1 MICRLIPLLL
11 LLVSS
16 GCAPKPEN
24 KGSEL
29 HADVVVYGDA
39 SVGVAAAV
47 QAARMGKS
55 VILVSQYGHL
65 GGLTSSGLGYT
76 DIGNREI
83 LGGISREFYHRVY
96 LHYQDEEAW
105 VQQKKEEFPKHGQGA
120 PAFDEETELASVFEP
135 KVAEMIFDQMIEEA
149 GVRVIEGRL
158 DLDQDA
164 IMDGQR
170 ITAIRLEDGREIRG
184 KMFIDASY
192 EGDLMA
198 AAGVSFTVGRE
209 ANAKYEEVSNAI
221 TLPVHS
227 NNLPDGIDPYVVMGD
242 PASGLLPGVNE
253 YDEADVGKGDHRLQA
268 FCYRMCL
275 TDAPDNLVP
284 IARPEGYDEADYEIL
299 FRALDSGHRG
309 QWGQFYKFSAMPNRK
324 TDSNNNGG
332 ISTDFI
338 GMNYSSLPPDHPDYW
353 DWTTLSH
360 HEREELAAKHRDW
373 QLGLVWTLQNHP
385 RVPEDVR
392 ENYSGWGLPKDEFT
406 DNGHWPYN
414 LYVREGRRMV
424 SDFVMT
430 EHQCR
435 QDAGYPQVTDSV
447 GMGAYTMDS
456 HHVQRVN
463 WKGQLK
469 NEGDIQMSLG
479 GKPYPISY
487 RSIVPARGEC
497 ENLLVPWCLSSSHIA
512 FGSIRMEPVGM
523 VLGQSAATAAV
534 QAIEAGTSVQDVEY
548 GKLKEQ
554 LIKDGQKLE
563 IIDKSSASAS
573 PSPATLPA
581 N

>member
-1 MICRLIPLLL
+1 MYRLLSILLL
-11 LLVSS
+11 LLTFS
-16 GCAPKPEN
+16 GCHPKPE
-24 KGSEL
+24 SETSDL
-29 HADVVVYGDA
+29 HADVVVYGDSA
-39 SVGVAAAV
+39 AGVAAAV

-76 DIGNREI
+76 DIGNRSI

-96 LHYQDEEAW
+96 LHYRNEAAW
-105 VQQKKEEFPKHGQGA
+105 VQQTKAEFPKNGQGA
-120 PAFDEETELASVFEP
+120 PAFDEKTELGSVFEP
-135 KVAEMIFDQMIEEA
+135 KVAEGIFDQMVAEA
-149 GVRVIEGRL
+149 GVQMVKGRL
-158 DLDQDA
+158 DLNQEA
-164 IMDGQR
+164 TMDGQR
-170 ITAIRLEDGREIRG
+170 ITAIRLEDGTRIQG
-184 KMFIDASY
+184 KMFIDATY
-192 EGDLMA
+192 EGDLLA
-198 AAGVSFTVGRE
+198 AAKVTFTVGRE
-209 ANAKYEEVSNAI
+209 ANAKYNEKSNAI

-227 NNLPDGIDPYVVMGD
+227 NNLPDGIDPYLTKGESD
-242 PASGLLPGVNE
+242 SGLLPGVNP
-253 YDEADVGKGDHRLQA
+253 YDEADVGQGDHRLQA

-275 TDAPDNLVP
+275 TDASDNMVP
-284 IARPEGYDEADYEIL
+284 ITKPEGYDEADYEIL
-299 FRALDSGHRG
+299 FRALDAGHRG
-309 QWGQFYKFSAMPNRK
+309 QWGSFYKFSKMPNRK

-338 GMNYSSLPPDHPDYW
+338 GRNYSNLPPEHPDYW

-360 HEREELAAKHRDW
+360 GEREKLADKHRDW
-373 QLGLVWTLQNHP
+373 QLGLVWTMQNHP

-392 ENYSGWGLPKDEFT
+392 EKYSGWGLPKDEFT

-414 LYVREGRRMV
+414 IYVREGRRMI

-435 QDAGYPQVTDSV
+435 QNPDYPQVSDSV

-456 HHVQRVN
+456 HHVQRVI

-487 RSIVPARGEC
+487 KSIVPADGEC
-497 ENLLVPWCLSSSHIA
+497 ENLLVPWCVSSSHIA

-534 QAIEAGTSVQDVEY
+534 QAIEAGVSVQDVGY
-548 GKLKEQ
+548 QKLKAQ
-554 LIKDGQKLE
+554 LLKDGQILKNNPE
-563 IIDKSSASAS
+563 E
-573 PSPATLPA
+573 
-581 N
+581 

>member
-1 MICRLIPLLL
+1 
-11 LLVSS
+11 
-16 GCAPKPEN
+16 
-24 KGSEL
+24 
-29 HADVVVYGDA
+29 
-39 SVGVAAAV
+39 
-47 QAARMGKS
+47 
-55 VILVSQYGHL
+55 VSQYGHL

-76 DIGNREI
+76 DIGNRRI

-96 LHYQDEEAW
+96 LHYQKKDAW
-105 VQQKKEEFPKHGQGA
+105 VQQTREEFPKHGQGA
-120 PAFDEETELASVFEP
+120 PAFDEKTELGSVFEP

-149 GVRVIEGRL
+149 GVKVIKGRL

-164 IMDGQR
+164 AMEGQR
-170 ITAIRLEDGREIRG
+170 ITAIRLEDGTMIGG

-192 EGDLMA
+192 EGDLLA
-198 AAGVSFTVGRE
+198 KAKVTFTVGRE
-209 ANAKYEEVSNAI
+209 ANSKYKEKSNAI

-227 NNLPDGIDPYVVMGD
+227 NNLPDGIDPYRVKGD
-242 PASGLLPGVNE
+242 PDSGLLPGVNT

-275 TDAPDNLVP
+275 TDAEDNLVP
-284 IARPEGYDEADYEIL
+284 IAKPEGYDEADYEIL
-299 FRALDSGHRG
+299 FRALDAGHRG
-309 QWGQFYKFSAMPNRK
+309 QWGSFYKFSKMPNRK

-338 GMNYSSLPPDHPDYW
+338 GRNYSSLPPNHPDYW

-360 HEREELAAKHRDW
+360 SEREKLADEHRDW

-392 ENYSGWGLPKDEFT
+392 EKYSGWGLPKDEFV

-456 HHVQRVN
+456 HHVQRVI

-487 RSIVPARGEC
+487 KSIVPAKGEC

-534 QAIEAGTSVQDVEY
+534 QAIETGSTVQDVDY
-548 GKLKEQ
+548 QRLKKQ
-554 LIKDGQKLE
+554 LIKDGQILK
-563 IIDKSSASAS
+563 DN
-573 PSPATLPA
+573 LPE
-581 N
+581 

>member
-1 MICRLIPLLL
+1 MIFRLIPILLL
-11 LLVSS
+11 PVLF
-16 GCAPKPEN
+16 GCTPEPEN
-24 KGSEL
+24 KTSDL

-76 DIGNREI
+76 DIGNRKI

-96 LHYQDEEAW
+96 LHYQKEEAW
-105 VQQKKEEFPKHGQGA
+105 VQQTKDEFPRMGQGA
-120 PAFDEETELASVFEP
+120 PAFDDETELGSVFEP
-135 KVAEMIFDQMIEEA
+135 KVAERIFNEMVAEA
-149 GVRVIEGRL
+149 GVELVEGRL
-158 DLDQDA
+158 DLEEGA

-170 ITAIRLEDGREIRG
+170 ITGIRLEDGREIGGR
-184 KMFIDASY
+184 MFIDASY

-209 ANAKYEEVSNAI
+209 ANAKYDEKSNAI

-227 NNLPDGIDPYVVMGD
+227 NNLPDGIDPYRVMGD
-242 PASGLLPGVNE
+242 PGSGLLPGVNP

-268 FCYRMCL
+268 FCFRMCL

-284 IARPEGYDEADYEIL
+284 IEKPEGYDEADYEIL
-299 FRALDSGHRG
+299 FRALDAGHRG

-338 GMNYSSLPPDHPDYW
+338 GRNYSPLPPDHADYW

-360 HEREELAAKHRDW
+360 DERDALAEEHKHW

-392 ENYSGWGLPKDEFT
+392 EKYSGWGLPKDEFP

-414 LYVREGRRMV
+414 LYVREGRRMI
-424 SDFVMT
+424 SEFVMT

-435 QDAGYPQVTDSV
+435 QDPGYPEVTDSV

-456 HHVQRVN
+456 HHVQRVI

-487 RSIVPARGEC
+487 RAIVPAKGEC

-534 QAIEAGTSVQDVEY
+534 QAIEAGSPVQDVDYE
-548 GKLKEQ
+548 KLKEQ
-554 LIKDGQKLE
+554 LIKDGQKLGVF
-563 IIDKSSASAS
+563 DKSPDSAA
-573 PSPATLPA
+573 PAPATLPS